1 MFITLDDYV
10 EPLPALPP
18 RKKSVADEFR
28 HGYEN
33 IPDKRP
39 PPRTPAGDS
48 YENVP
53 PIPGTSPSDRP
64 QLPPRAP
71 KQNLLGYENL
81 PSSARSSPRLSSYQN
96 HGMFGLFYTFAIYLN
111 LVIDDVLI
119 WMQRVA

>member
-1 MFITLDDYV
+1 MFMTLDDYV

-53 PIPGTSPSDRP
+53 PIPGTSPSDPP

-96 HGMFGLFYTFAIYLN
+96 DPHYGMFGLFYTFAIYLN
-111 LVIDDVLI
+111 LVMDDVLI
-119 WMQRVA
+119 